1 MRITFV
7 LPGFSRFPVG
17 GFQIVYEYANF
28 LAKRGHDVEI
38 VHAMFL
44 PTQVKPN
51 TKESMK
57 YFLKQS
63 MLQMGII
70 KPWFKLD
77 KRVQVINKGKI
88 TKNDIRVGDRV
99 IATAWETSE
108 FVNTL
113 PKKCGVKYYF
123 IQHYETWGGKER
135 VDKTWKLPLKKIV
148 IASWLQKIAKR
159 MGENASLVPN
169 FVEHENFFVTKPIKK
184 RKPVVSMLYSEH
196 AVKGTVDGISALN
209 MVKKVYPN
217 IVIKMFGVYDH
228 PKSLPEGALYYK
240 APSRSQLRNDI
251 YNDSSIY
258 LFPSIS
264 EGWGLTATEAMACG
278 AALVSTENGGVDDFG
293 VEGQTALIS
302 DPQDSRG
309 LYLSICKLLSND
321 QLRIQMAEEGKQLV
335 SGLTLEK
342 SGTLFEQALE

>member
-1 MRITFV
+1 MRITFI

-17 GFQIVYEYANF
+17 GFQVVYEYANF
-28 LAKRGHDVEI
+28 LAKRGHNVEI

-51 TKESMK
+51 TKELAK
-57 YFLKQS
+57 YLLKQS
-63 MLQMGII
+63 MLKMGII

-77 KRVQVINKGKI
+77 ARVQVINKGRI

-113 PKKCGVKYYF
+113 PKECGVKYYF

-159 MGENASLVPN
+159 MDENATLVPN
-169 FVEHENFFVTKPIKK
+169 FVEHENFFVTKPIEK
-184 RKPVVSMLYSEH
+184 RSAVVSMLYSEH
-196 AVKGTVDGISALN
+196 AVKGTADGISALN
-209 MVKKVYPN
+209 MVKKKYPD
-217 IVIKMFGVYDH
+217 ITIKIFGVYDH
-228 PKSLPEGALYYK
+228 PKNLPEGTLYYK
-240 APSRSQLRNDI
+240 APSRNQLRNDI

-293 VEGQTALIS
+293 VEGETALIS
-302 DPQDSRG
+302 APRDPQG
-309 LYLSICKLLSND
+309 LYLNICKLLSND
-321 QLRIQMAEEGKQLV
+321 QLRIRLAKKGKQLV
-335 SGLTLEK
+335 MGLTLEE
-342 SGTLFEQALE
+342 SGALFERALE